1 MVKYVSADSATLIQG
16 LTTNIAT
23 AKGITKQLS
32 SGSKHLIQSVNG
44 KQLSGAAYTAGQG
57 LFQDL
62 ILPTIDRVDRAVD
75 SLKDELGKYQAADGT
90 VNRWAVIDEA
100 IQQALIDSYKRQI
113 AIIDFQIQSSKKL
126 GLVGKLAKSALEA
139 IAYNNQRLEQARRD
153 IQEKIRE
160 EKEKLEALAEFQAGT
175 SGLFQES
182 LNQLKIGMQ
191 GVEIL
196 GFTTV
201 DPTTGAYSLPKGFD
215 PSWFTSAKSMS
226 VTEKRKQVA
235 LAYGMVELG
244 LPEEAQK
251 YYQEIMKKALEG
263 VPVDQWEK
271 AIKELN
277 QLILFDDEGNILS
290 VLPVNFGAGNGVIV
304 LKNGQQDTELT
315 SRANQDLNA
324 QQLEAFKE
332 NFPQL
337 ALGVMEVLTGVGFL
351 GLDLVGTYFSGG
363 TLAMVG
369 LTQAAAVTGTAITA
383 GGAITVTDAIT
394 KMGLQ
399 SGTASYSFANNYNQ
413 QLKNGHLAGKNHPV
427 TDVPFDSEG
436 FPVFE
441 AKARVTLDP
450 TDYLKT
456 RTSHKS
462 IASKKLYEQLIKDS
476 GLASKFT
483 AKELSIFKEGGT
495 PSGYT
500 WHHHQDTGV
509 MELVNDIIHGKTGHT
524 GGFSIWGP
532 GN

>member
-1 MVKYVSADSATLIQG
+1 ME
-16 LTTNIAT
+16 
-23 AKGITKQLS
+23 
-32 SGSKHLIQSVNG
+32 
-44 KQLSGAAYTAGQG
+44 
-57 LFQDL
+57 
-62 ILPTIDRVDRAVD
+62 RVDAAVD
-75 SLKDELGKYQAADGT
+75 SIKDELAHYQSADGI
-90 VNRWAVIDEA
+90 VSRWSVIDEA
-100 IQQALIDSYKRQI
+100 IQQQLIESFQRQI
-113 AIIDFQIQSSKKL
+113 AVIDFQIQCSNKL
-126 GLVGKLAKSALEA
+126 GLIGELAKGALEA
-139 IAYNNQRLEQARRD
+139 IAYGNQRLVQSKNALTDKIKEEQ
-153 IQEKIRE
+153 
-160 EKEKLEALAEFQAGT
+160 EKLEALAEFQGET
-175 SGLFQES
+175 SELFQES
-182 LNQLKIGMQ
+182 LSQLKIGMQ

-201 DPTTGAYSLPKGFD
+201 NPATGAYMLPNGFD
-215 PSWFTSAKSMS
+215 STWFTSAKSMS

-263 VPVDQWEK
+263 VPVDQWKK

-315 SRANQDLNA
+315 NKANQDLNA

-413 QLKNGHLAGKNHPV
+413 QLKNGNLAGKNHPV

-441 AKARVTLDP
+441 SEFSMKLDP
-450 TDYLKT
+450 SDYLKT
-456 RTSHKS
+456 RPTHFRR
-462 IASKKLYEQLIKDS
+462 ASKDLYNKAMKDS
-476 GLASKFT
+476 TLTNKFT
-483 AKELSIFKEGGT
+483 AEELATFKKGGV
-495 PSGYT
+495 PENYT

-509 MELVNDIIHGKTGHT
+509 MELVDSVIHGKTGHT